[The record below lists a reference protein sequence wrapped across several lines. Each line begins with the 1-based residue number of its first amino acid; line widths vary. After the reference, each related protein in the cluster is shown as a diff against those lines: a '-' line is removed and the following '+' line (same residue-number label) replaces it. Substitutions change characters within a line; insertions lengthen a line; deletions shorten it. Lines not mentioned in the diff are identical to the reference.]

1 MKTNLFLTLFIFLLS
16 NQIVFSNLMNTN
28 LSTFEN
34 HRFDNRE
41 ELFWCSQ
48 GPDNFAGGVRSIC
61 VNRLNEQH
69 IYVATR
75 YGGLFESTNGG
86 QWWNRVENWT
96 HSMNISSIVQTMD
109 GTVFVGAGNHY
120 FDNYFMPENAGAGLY
135 YKNASDPNAS
145 WELVQGTQSWNI
157 RELKT
162 NEIDNLVYIAS
173 NQGLHVWD
181 KTNQTLN
188 QLSTPN
194 GQCSEVSVSQDGQ
207 LIFARIGTTPS
218 TGALCSVDG
227 GLTFTQ
233 LIGSDTGK
241 LPSGYTRFEFAIS
254 PDRVNDE
261 FICYAIGSNAQ
272 NVGIFRSDNSGL
284 TWKALGSGGINDGS
298 STVLH
303 CLYIA
308 VNPTD
313 FDKFF
318 VGSTNL
324 FSGTYF
330 PDSDFAGFEQLSSW
344 TLPESSELY
353 IPRYQHN
360 LIFDS
365 QFNMYIGTDG
375 GFVYSDDLGA
385 TFKRPNYN
393 LHNIETVSVASN
405 GSGKLITGTV
415 VNGILH
421 NNLQNETPKSF
432 RRVFP
437 DSASDVAIS
446 FFNDN
451 ISFGMGSYGQLHRII
466 ENPAFNAVQATPFLP
481 NYIGYHSPGS
491 ALSGQD
497 FNYNSKMGFEEFIDP
512 NSKDSITYLPNANLS
527 AGITISI
534 PSAASGN
541 FISHTLTQPLYFDA
555 LVNHNPSLTVQFYQ
569 VTSDWGINYVLS
581 NDITWNFVQ
590 GSGMPQVGDIIH
602 ITAPFDVI
610 INVTAVSLVNN
621 YFAQHPI
628 SGKTINLGMN
638 QQMFNV
644 AWDTLKVADPYQSI
658 LITHTRRN
666 GGELYATRDAL
677 RLGQTP
683 NWALIAQGVGEMWV
697 GEIVITPDLAHIYVG
712 TNVGLWRIDGF
723 GDAYSSDPSFS
734 HQTDLRIGDAPMIS
748 KTKIYNGVV
757 RGIGLNPN
765 DNGDLVI
772 ARASSNQSQ
781 IFRSLV
787 ANTTSDENS
796 FSSIQNNLPTNIN
809 VNDVLVDV
817 YNDEKLYAA
826 TEKGLWSSQ
835 NGGETWGLN
844 SDGLGESSI
853 NRIVQ
858 NWRINE
864 PNTTNPGEIYLATA
878 GLGIYSTGECSDF
891 ASTENFNL
899 EENNVSLLVYPNPL
913 KDEANLQIEIS
924 NSSRVS
930 IEVYSIAGKLT
941 AQQNLFLQQGKN
953 VIQMNT
959 SNYENGL
966 YLVKIVSM
974 HGETFGKFIKH

>member
-1 MKTNLFLTLFIFLLS
+1 MKTNILLTLFLFLL
-16 NQIVFSNLMNTN
+16 NTQIVLSNSMNAN
-28 LSTFEN
+28 LSTSEN

-41 ELFWCSQ
+41 DLFWCSQ

-75 YGGLFESTNGG
+75 YGGLFESNNGG

-96 HSMNISSIVQTMD
+96 HSMNISSIVQTVD

-120 FDNYFMPENAGAGLY
+120 FDNYFMLQNPGTGTY
-135 YKNASDPNAS
+135 FKNANDPNAS
-145 WELVQGTQSWNI
+145 WELVPGTQSWNI

-162 NEIDNLVYIAS
+162 NEVDNLVYIAS

-188 QLSTPN
+188 QLSTQN
-194 GQCSEVSVSQDGQ
+194 AQCSEVTVSTDGQ
-207 LIFARIGTTPS
+207 VILARIGASPG
-218 TGALCSVDG
+218 TGAVCSVDG

-233 LIGSDTGK
+233 LIGSGIGK
-241 LPSGYTRFEFAIS
+241 LTSFPRYEFAIS

-261 FICYAIGSNAQ
+261 FICYAIGTTPQ
-272 NVGIFRSDNSGL
+272 NVGIFRSEDSGL
-284 TWKALGSGGINDGS
+284 TWKELGSGGINDGS
-298 STVLH
+298 GTLVYCS
-303 CLYIA
+303 YIA

-313 FDKFF
+313 FDQFY
-318 VGSTNL
+318 VGSSNL
-324 FSGTYF
+324 FLGTYF
-330 PDSDFAGFEQLSSW
+330 SNSGLVGFEQLSSW
-344 TLPESSELY
+344 ELPESSELY

-360 LIFDS
+360 LIFES
-365 QFNMYIGTDG
+365 QFKMYISTDG

-415 VNGILH
+415 VNGILN

-437 DSASDVAIS
+437 DSASDVAMS

-481 NYIGYHSPGS
+481 NYVGYYTPGS

-497 FNYNSKMGFEEFIDP
+497 FNYNSKMGFEEYLDP
-512 NSKDSITYLPNANLS
+512 NSKDSVTYLPSANLS
-527 AGITISI
+527 AGTTVTIS
-534 PSAASGN
+534 STASGN
-541 FISHTLTQPLYFDA
+541 FIEHTLSQPLYFDA
-555 LVNHNPSLTVQFYQ
+555 LVNYNPSLTVQFYQ

-581 NDITWNFVQ
+581 NNITWNFVQ
-590 GSGMPQVGDIIH
+590 GSGTPQVGDIIH
-602 ITAPFDVI
+602 ITVPFDVI
-610 INVTAVSLVNN
+610 INVAAVSLVNI

-628 SGKTINLGMN
+628 SGKIINLGMN

-644 AWDTLKVADPYQSI
+644 AWDTLKVADPFQSI

-683 NWALIAQGVGEMWV
+683 KWALIAQGVGEMWV
-697 GEIVITPDLAHIYVG
+697 GEIVITPDLANIYVG
-712 TNVGLWRIDGF
+712 TNAGLWRIDGF

-734 HQTDLRIGDAPMIS
+734 HQTDLRQGDAPMIS

-772 ARASSNQSQ
+772 ARASSNQNQ

-817 YNDEKLYAA
+817 YNDEKLFAA
-826 TEKGLWSSQ
+826 TEMGLWSSQ
-835 NGGETWGLN
+835 NGGETWVLN

-853 NRIVQ
+853 NRIIQ
-858 NWRINE
+858 NWRVNE
-864 PNTTNPGEIYLATA
+864 PNTTKPGEIYLATA

-941 AQQNLFLQQGKN
+941 AQQNLFLEQGKN
-953 VIQMNT
+953 VVQLNT
-959 SNYENGL
+959 EHYENGL
-966 YLVKIVSM
+966 YLVKIVSL
-974 HGETFGKFIKH
+974 HGATFGKFIKH